1 MVKNWIADSHDDWH
15 VMPLGD
21 FRSHVDSRNC
31 WCQPS
36 EIEPNLIVH
45 NSMDRR
51 EHTIEK
57 GVTQ

>member
-1 MVKNWIADSHDDWH
+1 MMTGPAVH
-15 VMPLGD
+15 VVPIGD
-21 FRSHVDSRNC
+21 FRDHDTTPEC
-31 WCQPS
+31 WCHPAQ
-36 EIEPNLIVH
+36 NYDGVWVH